1 VPSRKYIIRS
11 VVINM
16 QANTFDVI
24 PKRKR
29 ITFFKLGK
37 LWVFKQFF
45 DNREVFNVLLDYYNK
60 DLYRFEFK
68 SIGARNNALKI
79 LEKNGFDYDLVV
91 DLKGYV
97 VQLPKHAKYAQI
109 LKNSVV
115 FKETAN
121 ERLFLMKDL
130 AAVEEAVG
138 LGAKIYEG
146 EISF

>member
-1 VPSRKYIIRS
+1 
-11 VVINM
+11 M

-24 PKRKR
+24 ERRVR
-29 ITFFKLGK
+29 ITIFKLGK

-45 DNREVFNVLLDYYNK
+45 DKREVFDALLDYYNK
-60 DLYRFEFK
+60 DQYRFEFK
-68 SIGARNNALKI
+68 SIGARNNALQL
-79 LEKNGFDYDLVV
+79 LERNGFDYDLVE

-97 VQLPKHAKYAQI
+97 VQLPKSAKYALV
-109 LKNSVV
+109 LKNSVA

-138 LGAKIYEG
+138 LGAKVYEG

>member
-1 VPSRKYIIRS
+1 
-11 VVINM
+11 M

-24 PKRKR
+24 ERRKHV
-29 ITFFKLGK
+29 TFFKLGK

-45 DNREVFNVLLDYYNK
+45 DNRALFDALLDYYNK
-60 DLYRFEFK
+60 DLFRFEFK
-68 SIGARNNALKI
+68 YVGTRNNALKL
-79 LEKNGFDYDLVV
+79 LEKNGFDYDLVE

-97 VQLPKHAKYAQI
+97 VELSKTTKYASI
-109 LKNSVV
+109 LKNSVA

-138 LGAKIYEG
+138 LGAKVYEG
-146 EISF
+146 EIIF